1 MRSLMS
7 GRVTS
12 LIRGMG
18 RPNDRSNWY
27 MEIPLATAINVHS
40 AKLTT
45 QISQGRLLP
54 GIFRSEFSAA
64 PIGAFRRGRR
74 MSSPPQFGQVPC
86 VFEAHTGQKVHSYE
100 QTYASPSA
108 RRTPLHFSHWA
119 FISRCMAGLVPLDL
133 DDAALHRHFDKT
145 PRLST
150 KRKRQNRLG
159 VGSEHVE
166 CRDSTARTAN

>member
-7 GRVTS
+7 GRVIS
-12 LIRGMG
+12 LVRGMG

-27 MEIPLATAINVHS
+27 MEIPLATAINVQS

-45 QISQGRLLP
+45 HISQGRLLP

-86 VFEAHTGQKVHSYE
+86 AFEAHTGQKVHSYE
-100 QTYASPSA
+100 QMYASTSA
-108 RRTPLHFSHWA
+108 RRAPPHFSHWA
-119 FISRCMAGLVPLDL
+119 FISRCMAGRCLWTLTMPLFYRHLCRLKPCNGVFVPIVLVSP
-133 DDAALHRHFDKT
+133 
-145 PRLST
+145 S
-150 KRKRQNRLG
+150 QN
-159 VGSEHVE
+159 
-166 CRDSTARTAN
+166 